1 MCVNIEMT
9 LEINSSRFIKK
20 EKCTFSVFTFFAGP
34 PPLLAFASSP
44 FVFRFPFVDLEVVG
58 VPRADP
64 EEVAFKGLL
73 STGSSFGASFGLGA
87 STGEKPS
94 SSVWKNQTQQPSLK
108 GKTNIQI
115 KLEK

>member
-1 MCVNIEMT
+1 MA
-9 LEINSSRFIKK
+9 LEIKSSRFIKG
-20 EKCTFSVFTFFAGP
+20 KCTFSVFTFFAG

-44 FVFRFPFVDLEVVG
+44 FVFRFPFVDLDVVG

-64 EEVAFKGLL
+64 EEAAFKGLL

-94 SSVWKNQTQQPSLK
+94 SSVWKKQKKQPSLK
-108 GKTNIQI
+108 GKTNIQV
-115 KLEK
+115 KLDK